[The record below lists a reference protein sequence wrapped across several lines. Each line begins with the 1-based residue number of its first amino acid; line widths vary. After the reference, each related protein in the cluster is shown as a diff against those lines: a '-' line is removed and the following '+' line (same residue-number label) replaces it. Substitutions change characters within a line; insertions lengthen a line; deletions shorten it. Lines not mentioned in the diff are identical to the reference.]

1 MLNSATLGRATSIMW
16 HWRNVYDAAD
26 LEAKALEGTN
36 GRIPSHAGTLHLDDY
51 LLHSVGHGHST
62 GILSYDLSRIGGRLA
77 RSAKIA
83 FSRA

>member
-1 MLNSATLGRATSIMW
+1 MLNSATLGRPASIVW
-16 HWRNVYDAAD
+16 HWRNVYDAAN
-26 LEAKALEGTN
+26 LEAQALEGTN

-51 LLHSVGHGHST
+51 LLHAMRHGHAT

-83 FSRA
+83 LSRA